1 MAEARKLDLTF
12 LTAEAARIIE
22 ARLEHLAADRFAE
35 RLGRHDTTLWGDDP
49 QRQKVAG
56 NRLGWLDSPAAMR
69 AETGTLREFAA
80 GVAAEGFTHAVLLGM
95 GGSSLAPE
103 VLRLTFP
110 ARPGALELTVLDNTS
125 PEAVRAVAATHDPA
139 RTLFVVSS
147 KSGNTLEVAS
157 FERHFFAWVR
167 AARGAEAGRAFVAVT
182 DPGTPLAA
190 LAARRGYRR
199 VFQNPP
205 DIGGRY
211 SALSYFGLVPA
222 ALIGVDL
229 DALLDRAVEEVQAGI
244 SPGAAKKNFGLELG
258 ATLGELA
265 RNGRDKVTFVLGP
278 EIAAFGSWAEQL
290 LAESTGKDGK
300 GLVPI
305 AEETLAGA
313 EVYGR
318 DRVFVAVSAA
328 PLAEETVAQLT
339 ALEQGGH
346 PVLRWRDPSLAHLG
360 AEFVRWEIATAT
372 ASAVLNV
379 NPFDEPNVTE
389 AKQAT
394 AAVLERHLAEGGFP
408 DPEPLASGRHLR
420 VEAPA
425 DVAQAMGGKPEGED
439 PAAWIGSLLA
449 LGRPGDY
456 FAICA
461 YLHRTPER
469 HARLQR
475 LRHTAR
481 AATRL
486 ATTLG
491 YGPRF
496 LHSTGQLHKGG
507 PNTGVFLQLTAD
519 EGEDLPIPEEPYG
532 FGALRWAQAAGDYE
546 VLAKRGRR
554 VMRIHLGS
562 AIEGGLDR
570 LIEAVGAV
578 ART

>member
-110 ARPGALELTVLDNTS
+110 ARPGALELAVLDNTS

-167 AARGAEAGRAFVAVT
+167 AAPGAEAGRAFVAVT

-394 AAVLERHLAEGGFP
+394 AAVLERYLAEGGFP

-425 DVAQAMGGKPEGED
+425 DVAQAMGGLTGVTGPDAGHPMHAGAPVGD
-439 PAAWIGSLLA
+439 MAPALFGGL
-449 LGRPGDY
+449 
-456 FAICA
+456 F
-461 YLHRTPER
+461 
-469 HARLQR
+469 ARLQR

-554 VMRIHLGS
+554 VMRIHLDS